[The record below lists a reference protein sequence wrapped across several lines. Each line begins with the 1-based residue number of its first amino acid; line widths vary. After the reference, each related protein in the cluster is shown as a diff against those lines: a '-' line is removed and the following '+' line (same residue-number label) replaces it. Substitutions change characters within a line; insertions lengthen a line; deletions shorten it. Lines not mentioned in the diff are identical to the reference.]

1 MYDYVLC
8 KTYYLVLFCNISN
21 IVIVIYMKKIILF
34 SLVLLMGTSSIYA
47 QTPGATITGKIT
59 DGGNQKII
67 DAATV
72 SLYKNA
78 DSSLVKINLTD
89 KEGNFEFL
97 HILPGKY
104 YLSAT
109 SINHLS
115 SFSPVINVIGDET
128 ISIGVLKLKENIKTL
143 KGVTVVAKKQ
153 FIERKIDRTI
163 VNVDASITSAG
174 TTALEVLEK
183 SPGVTVDKDGNVSLK
198 GKAGVLI
205 MMDGKPSYLSGQELA
220 DFLKNMPSS
229 NIDQIEI
236 MTNPSAKY
244 DAAGNSG
251 IINIKTKKN
260 KMKGMNGSVSS
271 TISQARYARTNN
283 SFNMN
288 YRTGK
293 VNLFGNYSYSLWQS
307 KQDLYI
313 LRKFENPNTKQI
325 QTIFDQHTSTKRNS
339 QNQNLK
345 LGMDFYANKKTT
357 LGIVMSGYV
366 NPSNENSI
374 NQTDLNNANNQIDSI
389 LVASN
394 SNKGKSNNFATN
406 LNLRHLFDS
415 TGKEFTVDVDYLTY
429 YQTADQ
435 YLVNNFLNPDYS
447 VRQDPSQLKGATP
460 SNVNIYSAKT
470 DFTFPLKNTA
480 KIETGLKTS
489 YVTTDNNALYENNT
503 PDGYVTDFG
512 KTNHF
517 IYKENINAAY
527 VNYSRQIKKWGIQ
540 AGLRAENTNANG
552 HQVGNSSHSDSVFTK
567 NYTNL
572 FPTAYVS
579 YEANTKNTFSVNYG
593 RRIDRPDYQDL
604 NPFYYFIDEYTY
616 QVGNT
621 LLQPQ
626 FSDNFELSHTY
637 NGFLTTTLNYSEVH
651 NVFTDV
657 IKQITSE
664 RKIFQTKENIAS
676 KTNFGLAVSANF
688 PVTKFWTTNLY
699 TNVTHDTYKGT
710 LSGGVLNVSGTT
722 FFSNMSNQ
730 FKLNKGWSA
739 ELSGFYR
746 SKGIEGQM
754 VQYPMWRLDAG
765 VQKLILKNKGS
776 LKLGVRDIFAS
787 QKFSGYINYQDINA
801 RIRNSWDSRT
811 VSLTFSYRFGKP
823 IKNQQQRRSGGASD
837 EQSRVKTSGN

>member
-1 MYDYVLC
+1 
-8 KTYYLVLFCNISN
+8 
-21 IVIVIYMKKIILF
+21 MKKIILF
-34 SLVLLMGTSSIYA
+34 ALAISIFSISIFA
-47 QTPGATITGKIT
+47 QTNHGVITGKVT
-59 DGGNQKII
+59 DGGDQKIL

-72 SLYKNA
+72 SLYHLP
-78 DSSLVKINLTD
+78 DSALVKINLTD
-89 KEGNFEFL
+89 KDGNFEFERVS
-97 HILPGKY
+97 PGKY
-104 YLSAT
+104 YLLAT
-109 SINHLS
+109 STGHLATYS
-115 SFSPVINVIGDET
+115 APIEIKKDENVEV
-128 ISIGVLKLKENIKTL
+128 GVLKLKENIKTL
-143 KGVTVVAKKQ
+143 QGVTVELKKQ

-163 VNVDASITSAG
+163 INVDASITNAG

-198 GKAGVLI
+198 GKAGVMI

-260 KMKGMNGSVSS
+260 KMRGINGSVTS
-271 TISQARYARTNN
+271 TISQAEYTRTNN
-283 SFNMN
+283 SLNIN

-307 KQDLYI
+307 RNDLYI
-313 LRKFENPNTKQI
+313 LRKFRDPNTKEV

-339 QNQNLK
+339 QYQNLK

-357 LGIVMSGYV
+357 LGIVMSGYI
-366 NPSNENSI
+366 NPSSQNSL
-374 NQTDLNNANNQIDSI
+374 NRTDLNDANNRIDSI
-389 LVASN
+389 VVASN
-394 SNKGKSNNFATN
+394 SNKGKSNNFSTN

-429 YQTADQ
+429 YQTSAQ
-435 YLVNNFLNPDYS
+435 NLINNFLNPDYS
-447 VRQDPSQLKGATP
+447 VRQSPSQLIGAIP

-470 DFTFPLKNTA
+470 DFTFPLKKSA
-480 KIETGLKTS
+480 KIETGLKSS
-489 YVTTDNNALYENNT
+489 YVTTDNNALYQDNT
-503 PDGYVTDFG
+503 SGGNVIDYG

-517 IYKENINAAY
+517 IYKENINAGY
-527 VNYSRQIKKWGIQ
+527 INYSRQIKKWGVQ

-552 HQVGNSSHSDSVFTK
+552 HQVGNPSHPDSVFTK
-567 NYTNL
+567 NYTDL
-572 FPTAYVS
+572 FPTVYVS
-579 YEANTKNTFSVNYG
+579 YEANKKNTFSVNCG

-604 NPFYYFIDEYTY
+604 NPFYYFLDEYTY

-651 NVFTDV
+651 NVFTEV
-657 IKQITSE
+657 LKQITSE
-664 RKIFQTKENIAS
+664 RKTFVTKENLAS

-688 PVTKFWTTNLY
+688 PITKFWTTNLY
-699 TNVTHDTYKGT
+699 ANVTHDTYKGE
-710 LSGGVLNVSGTT
+710 LSGGELNVNGTT
-722 FFSNMSNQ
+722 FFSNINNQ
-730 FKLNKGWSA
+730 FKVNKGWSA

-746 SKGIEGQM
+746 SKGIESQM
-754 VQYPMWRLDAG
+754 IQYPMWRLDAG
-765 VQKLILKNKGS
+765 VQKQILKTKGS
-776 LKLGVRDIFAS
+776 LKLSIRDIFAS
-787 QKFSGYINYQDINA
+787 QKFSGYVNYQDIDA
-801 RIRNSWDSRT
+801 RIKNSWDSRT

-823 IKNQQQRRSGGASD
+823 IKNQQQRRTGGASD
-837 EQSRVKTSGN
+837 EQSRIKSSGN